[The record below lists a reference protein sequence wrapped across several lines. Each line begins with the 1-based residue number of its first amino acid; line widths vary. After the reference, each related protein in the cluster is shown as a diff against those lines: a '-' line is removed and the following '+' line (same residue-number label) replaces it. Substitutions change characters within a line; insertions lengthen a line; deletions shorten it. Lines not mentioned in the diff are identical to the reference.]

1 MYDSYDDTR
10 RASESLRRSRIAA
23 RKKKERRRRLLIR
36 RTIIVLVGVLI
47 ILAVG
52 YLLVLLG
59 KAVFG
64 GNGSSGADN
73 GIVQSTVSDVH
84 GDAPVA
90 NIDTDSGSSA
100 GALTFKTPAIHDDGT
115 TTGHYSSSGAVYIYD
130 RMACELFGWSEG
142 SATDYAG
149 LISEFK
155 DKNPDFTVY
164 NMIVPN
170 HTEFAL
176 PRRLIGD
183 GTNGTAATRIQSENI
198 EAIYKSYTAD
208 VKPINCY
215 NALCDHI
222 DEYIYFNTD
231 HHWSGLG
238 AYYAYTAFCDQTGQQ
253 ALSLDDCEEHT
264 IPEFEGT
271 LTSYDSSLSSNLD
284 TVHWW
289 QFPYQTHAMRQDN
302 PGEDLYQTT
311 IYYEDEPSGV
321 NSYGVFIWGDSPIF
335 VCCNDEL
342 NSGKK
347 IAVIKESYGN
357 AFAPYL
363 TNNYDEVHVIDY
375 RHFQGSLTSYMK
387 ENGIGEVIFV
397 NNVMSANTADHVDWI
412 RSIF

>member
-1 MYDSYDDTR
+1 MYDNYDDTR
-10 RASESLRRSRIAA
+10 RASEALRRSRAAA

-36 RTIIVLVGVLI
+36 RTIIVLVGALI
-47 ILAVG
+47 IFTVI

-64 GNGSSGADN
+64 GGSGSGGNSD
-73 GIVQSTVSDVH
+73 IVQSTVSDIR
-84 GDAPVA
+84 GDTPVA
-90 NIDTDSGSSA
+90 NLDGDSTA
-100 GALTFKTPAIHDDGT
+100 DVLTFKTPAIHDDGT
-115 TTGHYSSSGAVYIYD
+115 TAGHYSSYGSVYIYD

-142 SATDYAG
+142 SAKDYAG
-149 LISEFK
+149 LVSEFK
-155 DKNPDFTVY
+155 EKNPNVTVY

-183 GTNGTAATRIQSENI
+183 GTNGTAATMIQSENI

-238 AYYAYTAFCDQTGQQ
+238 AYYAYTAFCAQTGQT
-253 ALSLDDCEEHT
+253 ALKLSDCEEHT
-264 IPEFEGT
+264 ITDFEGT
-271 LTSYDSSLSSNLD
+271 LTGYDISLSDNLD

-289 QFPYQTHAMRQDN
+289 QFPYQTHAMRQDS
-302 PGEDLYQTT
+302 PGEELYQTT
-311 IYYEDEPSGV
+311 VYYEDEPSGS

-342 NSGKK
+342 DSGKK
-347 IAVIKESYGN
+347 IAVVKESYGN

-375 RHFQGSLTSYMK
+375 RHFQGSLSSYMQ